1 MGWIVLL
8 SICLAPVAH
17 VVALHASRLGKS
29 RINTSAF
36 WGGIAGLFSIPV
48 AIIAF
53 VAYLPFSIAGAGD
66 HPITW
71 ILPASWIALWV
82 LAAWSV
88 VAAFMIRLRRAA

>member
-1 MGWIVLL
+1 MGWIFLL

-17 VVALHASRLGKS
+17 VLALHASRQGKS
-29 RINTSAF
+29 RINTAAF
-36 WGGIAGLFSIPV
+36 WGGIAGLLSIPT

-53 VAYLPFSIAGAGD
+53 LAYLPFSIAGAGD

-82 LAAWSV
+82 LTAWSV
-88 VAAFMIRLRRAA
+88 VAYFMARRHRQA